1 MSNSNA
7 NIKATHKITTTT
19 TEINEAIQIKQMF
32 IGIVNKK
39 TYSNNITALLP
50 FIQKV
55 IINRII
61 LLPQQS
67 RALIAIVIFSKG
79 NLLDHPNSLIW
90 RPLNKVL
97 AICPKPWAWKFS
109 RFSISMKQTQQI
121 KFPDQIYIFNTYQIY
136 ISLQRWGVKYVTFTI
151 PLGIKNKPT
160 NPTFYL
166 LSCYEDPNPL
176 KDKGLNEI
184 ALKSLHARRI
194 FH

>member
-67 RALIAIVIFSKG
+67 RALNGIVIFSKG
-79 NLLDHPNSLIW
+79 EPI
-90 RPLNKVL
+90 RPPQL
-97 AICPKPWAWKFS
+97 P
-109 RFSISMKQTQQI
+109 
-121 KFPDQIYIFNTYQIY
+121 
-136 ISLQRWGVKYVTFTI
+136 
-151 PLGIKNKPT
+151 
-160 NPTFYL
+160 YL
-166 LSCYEDPNPL
+166 TTP
-176 KDKGLNEI
+176 
-184 ALKSLHARRI
+184 
-194 FH
+194 